1 MAIPPLADR
10 WRPTNPK
17 TENFGR
23 HPSMGALAASSWPD
37 RLKGAVEAERL
48 TIAKVIVRLKL
59 PQRG

>member
-1 MAIPPLADR
+1 
-10 WRPTNPK
+10 
-17 TENFGR
+17 
-23 HPSMGALAASSWPD
+23 MGALAASSWPD